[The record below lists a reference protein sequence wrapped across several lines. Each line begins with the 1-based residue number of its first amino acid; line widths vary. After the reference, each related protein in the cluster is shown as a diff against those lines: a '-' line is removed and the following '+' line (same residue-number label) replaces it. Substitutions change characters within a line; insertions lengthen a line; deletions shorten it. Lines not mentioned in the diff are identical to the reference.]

1 MQYISA
7 KAAEE
12 AKKATE
18 EVAAVK
24 AAVWKES
31 PHRGNFGA
39 VVDDVRAYLLCS
51 FQVAGF
57 RVVVWSRND
66 DKWLHLVEICIFI
79 KCFS

>member
-12 AKKATE
+12 AKKAIE
-18 EVAAVK
+18 EAAAVK
-24 AAVWKES
+24 VAVWKES

-39 VVDDVRAYLLCS
+39 VVDDVRSYLLCS